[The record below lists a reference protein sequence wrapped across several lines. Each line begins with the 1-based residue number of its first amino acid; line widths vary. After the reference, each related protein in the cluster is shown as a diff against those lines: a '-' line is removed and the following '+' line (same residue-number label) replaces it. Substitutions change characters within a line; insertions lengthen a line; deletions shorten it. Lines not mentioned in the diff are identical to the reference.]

1 MNCIFE
7 GVSSPLGRLIV
18 IDILSISDLILSHYV
33 VFPGFGLEAPTDEAM
48 WTRAR
53 NNAISGKQI
62 LLKQGDIF
70 L

>member
-1 MNCIFE
+1 M
-7 GVSSPLGRLIV
+7 SSPLGRLIV
-18 IDILSISDLILSHYV
+18 IDILSISELIFSRYD

-53 NNAISGKQI
+53 NNAISGEQI
-62 LLKQGDIF
+62 LLKQGDVF